1 MQGLYQGSRYRFYQ
15 TVVLLKADELDMAET
30 LRETQEKYSGHV
42 SIGSY
47 PVLNNT

>member
-1 MQGLYQGSRYRFYQ
+1 MQGLYQGSGCRFYR

-30 LRETQEKYSGHV
+30 LRETQEKYKDHV
-42 SIGSY
+42 TIGSY